1 MTWSSPLVLDGGLGT
16 TITGLFVAADGFAL
30 RGVVLD
36 FVRWDSW
43 EDGSL
48 SESQSSMYVRFLLAV
63 EGPVVLEGF
72 DDEEVR
78 DLSLVLRRRFD

>member
-1 MTWSSPLVLDGGLGT
+1 LAT
-16 TITGLFVAADGFAL
+16 TITGLFVAADDFAL

-36 FVRWDSW
+36 FVRRDSW

-48 SESQSSMYVRFLLAV
+48 SESQSSMYVRFLLVV
-63 EGPVVLEGF
+63 EGPVVVGWGF